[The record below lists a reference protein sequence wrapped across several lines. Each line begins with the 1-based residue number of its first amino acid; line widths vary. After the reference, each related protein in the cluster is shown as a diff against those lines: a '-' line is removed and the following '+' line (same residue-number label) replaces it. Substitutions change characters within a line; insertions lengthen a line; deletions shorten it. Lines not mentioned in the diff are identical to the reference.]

1 MKKIYYKIEFILIL
15 VIIFMITLIGIINPA
30 ALNANSVFNMCRSI
44 IVVGIFAVGVLM
56 VLLSGGVDVSFTY
69 IAPVAAY
76 LAVKILTAVQYTGSV
91 LLPFLLAALFGLLM
105 GAVNGFLISKFKF
118 PTLIVTLGTGTAF
131 QGLTVFLIGAV
142 HITNL
147 PGQMIELSKKNLIT
161 FQNNNNMKGGL
172 NITIL
177 ITAAVIILGWFLLK
191 KTMWGRGLY
200 AIGGSVTSAER
211 VGYNVKLIQF
221 TLYMLVGGLS
231 GIAGII
237 FMSLN
242 RQATPHLM
250 VGTELD
256 VIAAVVLGGASV
268 FGGKGSILGTVLGV
282 VLVTILNNSL
292 ILIGIPTEW
301 QKAVI
306 GIVII
311 IGTMLPILLG
321 KVNKKQAVSG

>member
-268 FGGKGSILGTVLGV
+268 FGGKGSMSGTVLGV

>member
-91 LLPFLLAALFGLLM
+91 LLPFLLAALFGMLM

-268 FGGKGSILGTVLGV
+268 FGGKGSMLGTVLGV

>member
-1 MKKIYYKIEFILIL
+1 
-15 VIIFMITLIGIINPA
+15 
-30 ALNANSVFNMCRSI
+30 MCRSI

-91 LLPFLLAALFGLLM
+91 LLPFLLAALFGMLM

>member
-91 LLPFLLAALFGLLM
+91 LLPFLLAALFGMLM

>member
-91 LLPFLLAALFGLLM
+91 LLPFLLAALFGMLM

-311 IGTMLPILLG
+311 IGTMLPISLG